1 MDKNMENEMETG
13 CIYIYIYIHIY
24 IYTYIHIYIY
34 TYWLIEIRYE
44 LLSMLGLAGDH

>member
-13 CIYIYIYIHIY
+13 CIY
-24 IYTYIHIYIY
+24 IYIY